1 MPLDELRTTL
11 NQAAEL
17 DEPPVGGGPAAVFAR
32 ADRTRNRQRIATAVS
47 GIVVLGVVAGVAA
60 VAADRSGGAP
70 TAGPAAVVSAG
81 PPTAPTLTSAAP
93 SPRTRPSDVP
103 ADVMLNTLLSLLPAG
118 LTVSEPYSQKG
129 FAEVVLNDPAGRGK
143 VQINVQPGFNRVVPS
158 GRVVGDDP
166 MDVFTC
172 AKRRDPAGTQCTGS
186 TLPDGTIVVLTE
198 GPSEDAGHDRIQRR
212 MADVYRPDGVRVVIG
227 TWNAV
232 REKTNT
238 ATRAEPPLTVQQ
250 LQAIA
255 TDPAWPV

>member
-32 ADRTRNRQRIATAVS
+32 ADRTRSRQRIATAVS
-47 GIVVLGVVAGVAA
+47 GIVVLGVVIGVAA
-60 VAADRSGGAP
+60 TAVDRSGGAP
-70 TAGPAAVVSAG
+70 TAAPAPVVSAG
-81 PPTAPTLTSAAP
+81 PPSAPTLTSAAP

-103 ADVMLNTLLSLLPAG
+103 ADAMLNTLLRLLPAG
-118 LTVSEPYSQKG
+118 VTVSEPDSQPG
-129 FAEVVLNDPAGRGK
+129 FAEVILSDRAGRGK
-143 VQINVQPGFNRVVPS
+143 VQVNVQPGFNRVIPS
-158 GRVVGDDP
+158 GHGGDDP
-166 MDVFTC
+166 MDTFTC
-172 AKRRDPAGTQCTGS
+172 ARRRDPAGTHCTRS
-186 TLPDGTIVVLTE
+186 VLPDGTIVVLTE

-212 MADVYRPDGVRVVIG
+212 MADVYRPDGVRVVLG

-232 REKTNT
+232 HEKTNT

-255 TDPAWPV
+255 TDPTWPV